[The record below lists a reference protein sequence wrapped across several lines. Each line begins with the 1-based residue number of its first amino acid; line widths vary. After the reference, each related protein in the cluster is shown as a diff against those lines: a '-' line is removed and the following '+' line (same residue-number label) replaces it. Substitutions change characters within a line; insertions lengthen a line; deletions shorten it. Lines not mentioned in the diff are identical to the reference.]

1 MAIRNTTSML
11 MLLDATAV
19 ANSLDVSFSANGE
32 TVNIT
37 TKDSGK
43 FEEFFQGA
51 LNATASVSGYYEDGS
66 LDALWTAF
74 LAGSEVTCK
83 IGDAESGTEYFT
95 GTAIFSS
102 FEVTGSGYQ
111 NAGTFSGST
120 PSPTRISSLEILST
134 PGGNSSP

>member
-1 MAIRNTTSML
+1 MIRNTSSML
-11 MLLDATAV
+11 MLLDAVAV

-32 TVNIT
+32 SINIT

-51 LNATASVSGYYEDGS
+51 LNATASVSGYYEDGGLS
-66 LDALWTAF
+66 AIWTAF
-74 LAGSEVTCK
+74 LAGDEVVCK

-95 GTAIFSS
+95 GNAIITT

-111 NAGTFSGST
+111 NAGTFSA
-120 PSPTRISSLEILST
+120 SLQFTGAFSKA
-134 PGGNSSP
+134 NNA